1 MFSIFYLLSIN
12 GISFC
17 FNLFCVMSS
26 LLLVPLWHGSQ
37 ESRQHNFAM
46 CLKLLN
52 FYEVLTLMKYF
63 QSLLVVRERA
73 GTSRDQIPE
82 VGWFY
87 IRRVLPDS
95 LHQADQV

>member
-1 MFSIFYLLSIN
+1 MYLFPYVLDFYLVS
-12 GISFC
+12 C
-17 FNLFCVMSS
+17 QK
-26 LLLVPLWHGSQ
+26 LLVPPWHGSQ
-37 ESRQHNFAM
+37 ESQHHNFAM

-63 QSLLVVRERA
+63 QSLLVLRERA
-73 GTSRDQIPE
+73 GASRDQIPE

-95 LHQADQV
+95 LHQGDQV